1 MSKKKKLFSGRGYN
15 PRGSTKRAKKKLLKG
30 IFSVDDITKLSLEDV
45 RDLKAFV
52 KARRRT
58 IRESDDYA
66 GEIAKQYN
74 LLNAPLRDNPIELL
88 DQYNSQEFYFEQVR
102 IEEEMRSH
110 EELESLMSAEDKW
123 IILRRL
129 ATEDLM
135 LNLDRAY
142 ASETLKTIEN
152 LIEQYKGTMTYQ
164 ELADALIEGKFEEY
178 QFDRRHAEDD
188 LQPFAKPN
196 PFDVE
201 SQALARNKGFHGTE
215 RAMAKWKREREQKTD
230 LKGFAA
236 VWSDID
242 NIPIDW
248 NMFKE

>member
-1 MSKKKKLFSGRGYN
+1 MPKKKKLFSGRGYN
-15 PRGSTKRAKKKLLKG
+15 PRGSTKRAEKKLLKG

-52 KARRRT
+52 KSRRHN

-102 IEEEMRSH
+102 IEEEARSH
-110 EELESLMSAEDKW
+110 EELKPLMETDDKW

-164 ELADALIEGKFEEY
+164 ELADALLEGKFEEY

-188 LQPFAKPN
+188 LQPFAKQN

-201 SQALARNKGFHGTE
+201 SQALVRNKGFHGTE
-215 RAMAKWKREREQKTD
+215 RAMAKWKKEQKSD